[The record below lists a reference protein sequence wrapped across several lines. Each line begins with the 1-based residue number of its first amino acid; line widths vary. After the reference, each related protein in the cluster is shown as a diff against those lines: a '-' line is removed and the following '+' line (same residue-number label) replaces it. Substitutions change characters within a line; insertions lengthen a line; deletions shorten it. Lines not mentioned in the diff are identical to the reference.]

1 MVPGY
6 TCVKEGSSVIES
18 HLGQAQKRVTY
29 VKRLIINQCF
39 HFMSSLQCVILTDN
53 NIACHFSPLRN

>member
-29 VKRLIINQCF
+29 VEQVNNNSVF
-39 HFMSSLQCVILTDN
+39 SLHVKF
-53 NIACHFSPLRN
+53 AVCHID